1 MMILK
6 FLSKI
11 VNTFTQVPLTLEEK
25 GFLTGVQEW
34 AGHYF

>member
-11 VNTFTQVPLTLEEK
+11 INNFIQVPLTLEK

-34 AGHYF
+34 AGPYF